1 MESFSGLTCRL
12 SLIFYI
18 SFFCFLNFC
27 RCSCLVLYFNFSI
40 ASIKLHCKGLSPSS
54 FLKKKSPWSRS
65 SAASSSK
72 RASVA
77 PQEWTVVSRYAA
89 DKSEVKF
96 AIALGPHRREASMA
110 GGNNVCHIVF
120 PPDDSSRAPNPSRF
134 QRVGDAFLAI
144 FVLLTAPLLLLSRV
158 TTGYIFF

>member
-1 MESFSGLTCRL
+1 MNEWLIQFSFIYLQP
-12 SLIFYI
+12 
-18 SFFCFLNFC
+18 
-27 RCSCLVLYFNFSI
+27 
-40 ASIKLHCKGLSPSS
+40 A
-54 FLKKKSPWSRS
+54 
-65 SAASSSK
+65 AASSSK

-120 PPDDSSRAPNPSRF
+120 PPDDSSRAANPSRF

-144 FVLLTAPLLLLSRV
+144 FVLLTAPLLLLSRPV
-158 TTGYIFF
+158 